1 MLFPKILIRIFS
13 KDLSLIDITTRG
25 IYLYFIAFIFMGINI
40 ITTIYF
46 QSIENHRASTIMSI
60 SRGIGGI
67 LLGLLMI
74 PMILEVDGVWL
85 TVPFAEIITFIIGI
99 SILFSKK
106 QFIKEFK

>member
-1 MLFPKILIRIFS
+1 
-13 KDLSLIDITTRG
+13 
-25 IYLYFIAFIFMGINI
+25 
-40 ITTIYF
+40 
-46 QSIENHRASTIMSI
+46 MSI